1 MERHEVIVVGGGIA
15 GLTATAYLAREGFDV
30 LLVERNE
37 RCGGLVNTFVKEGF
51 RFEGGARALE
61 SAGIILPMLK
71 DLGIALET
79 LENPVSVGIADRVIQ
94 VRSQANLRDY
104 EVLLKSCYPESLE
117 DIDRVIATIK
127 RIMKDMKVLY
137 GVSNP
142 LFNDFRSDMAY
153 FVKVYI
159 PWFFKFLITLLNIS
173 RMRGPVEEFL
183 DGIVQQRALRDII
196 SQHFFKGTPTFF
208 AMSYFYLYTD
218 YFYPKGGVGQI
229 AASVQDKI
237 LTSGGQIKTAT
248 EITTVNAAERWVS
261 DSSGNRYAYENLIWA
276 ADLKTLYR
284 ITDTAG
290 LPTEVASEIQTHKQ
304 KLLVAHGADS
314 ILTLYAA
321 VDTPPETFRELSN
334 GHFFYTPSK
343 QGLGEIHRSEL
354 RMLLEN
360 WATVT
365 KADVLAWL
373 DRFCQ
378 LTTYE
383 ISIPALKE
391 PAAAPEG
398 KTGLIISTLFEYE
411 LVKRVYESGWYEE
424 FRQEVEQRMIDVL
437 TASIYPMLRENLL
450 FKFSTTPLTIEKTVA
465 SSEGAIVGWS
475 FEAPIPVT
483 SSMLKINDAV
493 KTPIPHVTQAG
504 QWSYSPT
511 GVPTAILTGRLAPDK
526 LIRERKARARK

>member
-30 LLVERNE
+30 LLLEKNE
-37 RCGGLVNTFVKEGF
+37 RCGGLINTFMKEGF
-51 RFEGGARALE
+51 RFEGGVRALE

-71 DLGIALET
+71 DLGIPLET
-79 LENPVSVGIADRVIQ
+79 LKNPVSVGIEDRIMQ
-94 VRSQANLRDY
+94 VNS
-104 EVLLKSCYPESLE
+104 PESLKDYAALLKEMYPDSIE

-127 RIMKDMKVLY
+127 RVMKDMRVLY

-142 LFNDFRSDMAY
+142 LFNDFRSDTAY

-183 DGIVQQRALRDII
+183 DGIVRQRSLRDII

-218 YFYPKGGVGQI
+218 YFYPKGGAGQL
-229 AASVQDKI
+229 AAVVQDKI
-237 LTSGGQIKTAT
+237 RAVGGQIKTVT
-248 EITTVNAAERWVS
+248 EITEINAAERWVG
-261 DSSGNRYAYENLIWA
+261 DSTGNRYAYEHLIWA

-284 ITDTAG
+284 LTQTAG
-290 LPTEVASEIQTHKQ
+290 LPPEVVSSIEAQKQ
-304 KLLVAHGADS
+304 NLLAGRGADS
-314 ILTLYAA
+314 ILTLYVG
-321 VDTPPETFRELSN
+321 VDTPPETFRKISQ
-334 GHFFYTPSK
+334 GHFFYTPSR

-354 RMLLEN
+354 IALLQN
-360 WATVT
+360 WSTVS

-373 DRFCQ
+373 DRYCE

-391 PAAAPEG
+391 SAAAPEG

-411 LVKRVYESGWYEE
+411 LVKRVVESGWYEE
-424 FRQEVEQRMIDVL
+424 FKVEVERKMIDVL
-437 TASIYPMLRENLL
+437 ASSVYPMLRESLL
-450 FKFSTTPLTIEKTVA
+450 FKFSTTPLTIEKMVG

-475 FEAPIPVT
+475 FQTPIPVV

-493 KTPIPHVTQAG
+493 KTAIPHVTQAG

-511 GVPTAILTGRLAPDK
+511 GVPTAILTGRLAPDT
-526 LIRERKARARK
+526 LIRQRKARMRK